1 MLTKQT
7 AKHTVAL
14 EAKRP
19 SWSWVLVLLIALVV
33 LHSPAEVSAQNITV
47 NNNLVFGTI
56 FPGIPKTITKRIAGA
71 AAEFLIS
78 GTAGLELTIDLTLPT
93 FMNNAGNN
101 MQLVF
106 QETDAALDSSST
118 PDQAAPSL
126 DNIDPWH
133 TITYRLGSNGITLW
147 LGGMAIPKLNQGSG
161 SYTAVI
167 VMTVVYT
174 GN

>member
-1 MLTKQT
+1 M
-7 AKHTVAL
+7 A
-14 EAKRP
+14 P
-19 SWSWVLVLLIALVV
+19 CS
-33 LHSPAEVSAQNITV
+33 SAFGQNITV
-47 NNNLVFGTI
+47 NNNLVFGNI
-56 FPGIPKTITKRIAGA
+56 FPGIPKTVSKRIAGA

-93 FMNNAGNN
+93 FMNDVGNN

-106 QETDAALDSSST
+106 TETDAALDSSAT
-118 PDQAAPSL
+118 PDQYNPSL

-147 LGGMAIPKLNQGSG
+147 LGGMAIPKLNQVAG
-161 SYTAVI
+161 SYSAVI

>member
-1 MLTKQT
+1 MRTKLTRLPKT
-7 AKHTVAL
+7 RLLLSNSTTVVSGVVFSAL
-14 EAKRP
+14 I
-19 SWSWVLVLLIALVV
+19 VLF
-33 LHSPAEVSAQNITV
+33 SPAVVTSQNITV
-47 NNNLVFGTI
+47 NNNLVFGNI
-56 FPGIPKTITKRIAGA
+56 FPGIPKTVSKRIAGG

-78 GTAGLELTIDLTLPT
+78 GTAGLEMTIDLTLPT
-93 FMNNAGNN
+93 FMNSAGSN

-106 QETDAALDSSST
+106 TETDAALDSSAT
-118 PDQAAPSL
+118 ADQSNPSL

-147 LGGMAIPKLNQGSG
+147 LGGMAIPKLSQVSG

>member
-1 MLTKQT
+1 MFLRL
-7 AKHTVAL
+7 AL
-14 EAKRP
+14 LSSLAMF
-19 SWSWVLVLLIALVV
+19 
-33 LHSPAEVSAQNITV
+33 SAPTSARSQNITV
-47 NNNLVFGTI
+47 NNNLVFGNI
-56 FPGIPKTITKRIAGA
+56 FPGIPKTISKRIAGG

-78 GTAGLELTIDLTLPT
+78 GTAGLELTIDLALPT
-93 FMNNAGNN
+93 FMNDAGSN
-101 MQLVF
+101 MQMVF
-106 QETDAALDSSST
+106 TETDAALDSSAT

-147 LGGMAIPKLNQGSG
+147 LGGMAIPKLSQVAGN
-161 SYTAVI
+161 YTAVI

>member
-1 MLTKQT
+1 MNK
-7 AKHTVAL
+7 AKLV
-14 EAKRP
+14 RIRGRR
-19 SWSWVLVLLIALVV
+19 SRRMIFRLVLLSSLTIYSAPTLVR
-33 LHSPAEVSAQNITV
+33 SQNITV
-47 NNNLVFGTI
+47 NNNLVFGNI
-56 FPGIPKTITKRIAGA
+56 FPGIPKTVSKRIAGG

-78 GTAGLELTIDLTLPT
+78 GTAGLELTIDLSLPT
-93 FMNNAGNN
+93 FMNDLGSN

-106 QETDAALDSSST
+106 TETDAALDSSAT

-147 LGGMAIPKLNQGSG
+147 LGGMAIPKLSQVAGN
-161 SYTAVI
+161 YTAVI